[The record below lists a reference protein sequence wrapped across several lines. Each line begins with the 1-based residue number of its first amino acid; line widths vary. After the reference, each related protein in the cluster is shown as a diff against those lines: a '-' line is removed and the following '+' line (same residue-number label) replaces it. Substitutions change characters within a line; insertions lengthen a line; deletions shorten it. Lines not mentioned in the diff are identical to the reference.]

1 MQREIKFRAW
11 DTATKHMVVTGFHV
25 IGEYTLFSLIE
36 QWLAEN
42 PAGAK
47 SSLDRLC
54 DVVITQFTGLK
65 DKNGKEI
72 YEGDIVKVVMND
84 YEESIHQIEYGI
96 GSNYPAFCLDPDL
109 ELECNDLQYCVIG
122 SDITI
127 EVIGDIYST
136 PQLLTHD

>member
-72 YEGDIVKVVMND
+72 YEGGIVKYWYD
-84 YEESIHQIEYGI
+84 RDRSGKDRCEYLEDVSWGRGPGNAI
-96 GSNYPAFCLDPDL
+96 GFNICETHHP
-109 ELECNDLQYCVIG
+109 
-122 SDITI
+122 
-127 EVIGDIYST
+127 EVIGNIYET
-136 PQLLTHD
+136 PQLLNP